1 VPQADSCTAAK
12 CHSIT
17 SSARASSVGGTVRP
31 SALAVFRLIFAE
43 KRGYTGTG
51 VIVKARDD
59 LISVMR
65 YAVMMLRFAEVAP
78 RLQRRKPVRP

>member
-1 VPQADSCTAAK
+1 
-12 CHSIT
+12 
-17 SSARASSVGGTVRP
+17 
-31 SALAVFRLIFAE
+31 LAVFRLIFAE

-59 LISVMR
+59 LISAMR